1 MIQYD
6 HPIKIYY
13 KDVDQMGIVY
23 YSRYYE
29 YFEEARTELLASI
42 GLDVME
48 VEKRGITLPVISSH
62 CDYKRGA
69 KFEQNI
75 LVKTSID
82 SIPKSK
88 LRIDYF
94 VFIENEK
101 DFIVNGYTEHA
112 FVNKGGQAVRAPKM
126 ILDHLDQKN
135 TKFLGE

>member
-48 VEKRGITLPVISSH
+48 IEKTGITLPVISSH
-62 CDYKRGA
+62 CEYSKGA

-75 LVKTSID
+75 LVKALID
-82 SIPKSK
+82 SKPKSN
-88 LRIDYF
+88 LPIDYF
-94 VFIENEK
+94 VFIENDK

-112 FVNKGGQAVRAPKM
+112 FVNKRGQAVRAPEL
-126 ILDHLDQKN
+126 ILDHLKQKD
-135 TKFLGE
+135 TKFFSE

>member
-42 GLDVME
+42 GLDVTK
-48 VEKRGITLPVISSH
+48 VEKSGIRLPVISSH
-62 CDYKRGA
+62 CDYKTGA

-75 LVKTSID
+75 LVRASIE
-82 SIPKSK
+82 SSPKSK
-88 LRIDYF
+88 LHIDYF
-94 VFIENEK
+94 VFVENEK

-112 FVNKGGQAVRAPKM
+112 FVNNHGKAVRVPKL
-126 ILDHLDQKN
+126 ILDAINQRI
-135 TKFLGE
+135 

>member
-29 YFEEARTELLASI
+29 YFEEARTELLESI
-42 GLDVME
+42 GLDVTN
-48 VEKRGITLPVISSH
+48 VEKSGITLPVISSH
-62 CDYKRGA
+62 CEYNKGA

-75 LVKTSID
+75 LVKASIE
-82 SIPKSK
+82 SKPKSK
-88 LRIDYF
+88 LHIDYL

-101 DFIVNGYTEHA
+101 DFIVSGYTEHA
-112 FVNKGGQAVRAPKM
+112 FVNDNGKAVRAPR
-126 ILDHLDQKN
+126 IISDAINQRI
-135 TKFLGE
+135 

>member
-1 MIQYD
+1 MIIYD

-29 YFEEARTELLASI
+29 YFEEARTELLGSI
-42 GLDVME
+42 GLDVIE
-48 VEKRGITLPVISSH
+48 VEKTGITLPVISSH

-75 LVKTSID
+75 LVKALIKST
-82 SIPKSK
+82 PMSK
-88 LRIDYF
+88 LHIDYF

-101 DFIVNGYTEHA
+101 DFIVSGYTEHA
-112 FVNKGGQAVRAPKM
+112 FVNKRGQAVRAPKI
-126 ILDHLDQKN
+126 ILDHLGKIDK
-135 TKFLGE
+135 KFLGE

>member
-42 GLDVME
+42 GLNVME
-48 VEKRGITLPVISSH
+48 VEKRGIALPVISSH

-75 LVKTSID
+75 LVKASID
-82 SIPKSK
+82 SKPRSK
-88 LRIDYF
+88 LHIDYF
-94 VFIENEK
+94 VFIDNQK
-101 DFIVNGYTEHA
+101 DFIVSGYTEHA
-112 FVNKGGQAVRAPKM
+112 FVNKRGQAVRAPKM
-126 ILDHLDQKN
+126 ILDCLDQKE
-135 TKFLGE
+135 TEFLGE